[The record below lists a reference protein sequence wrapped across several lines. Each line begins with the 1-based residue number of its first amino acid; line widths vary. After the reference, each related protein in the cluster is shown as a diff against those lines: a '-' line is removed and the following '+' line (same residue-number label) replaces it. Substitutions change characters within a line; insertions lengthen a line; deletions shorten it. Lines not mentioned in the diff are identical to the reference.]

1 MVKNLPTV
9 ERSTK
14 IRFGKNAVED
24 QAENTIV
31 FNASNT
37 ELQATQS
44 GAVYLSPIRFRE
56 DFSDPEIVLLMYDK
70 STGEITESGSSASTA
85 VEPPLQSVTGFG
97 NTTTYTIEFNN
108 PSTSFFALSN
118 AEFSNTISIGSLT
131 PDFIPVVGSDKMLG
145 DSTIK
150 INNGSTVITSNLEV
164 VGDITFSGNSYV
176 IESQSLNIKDKIIGV
191 SNNNPSGNYDG
202 GLLIE
207 NVGHN
212 VGLIHHGD
220 EDRFSM
226 GYTQNVASDNHILP
240 DSNIFLL
247 DVLGN
252 LQVQNN
258 ITVTETGTFDHLV
271 ADSITINTDSFHV
284 NSSTSNVGIGTNT
297 PAFNLD
303 VHGTSNVGTLT
314 AVSGAFTG
322 SVSGASYTGG
332 AISGTTGDFTGDVTG
347 TSYTGGAIS
356 GPTGDFTGDVTGT
369 SYTGGPIS
377 GTTGTLSSTLSSGA
391 FTATSAQINGVVNT
405 TGNLAVNT
413 DAILVDAT
421 NKKVGIGKTPT
432 ANLDVVGNINST
444 TGITSAAGG
453 ITATTGLFTGDGG
466 LISNVQVSS
475 VTGDLAL
482 GTATSGDY
490 VQSMSGG
497 DGITVTS
504 GSGESSTPSVAVDL
518 KANGGLVIESSEVAV
533 DLGASAITGT
543 LAVADGGT
551 GVTTST
557 GSTNV
562 VLSDSPTLT
571 GTLTAAIANFSG
583 DVSAVGGAF
592 SGAVS
597 GTGYSGGAIV
607 GTTGTYSSTLSSAG
621 FTATNGQFNGTLAS
635 TNDFTVGVDKLVVDV
650 STSSVGIGVDSPA
663 FNLDVNGSANVGVLT
678 TTKAATFG
686 ATKTLVFTVSN
697 ASGANKFYI
706 NDVQQHSITLHENQ
720 TYIFDLSSST
730 LVGHPFMIQDTNAND
745 GNASGTPYSA
755 GITTT
760 GTYGSSEKR
769 TFVVPVGAPT
779 TLYYYCTQHSG
790 MGSTITIAT
799 IPEVIVSGNLDTA
812 TATLSG
818 DLSVGVDKLFVDVSA
833 SGVGIGTTAPAF
845 NLDVHGTANVG
856 TFTATTA
863 NLGGLTTTTGTLT
876 NDLIVGVN
884 KLVVDVSASG
894 VGIGTVAPAFNL
906 DVHGTANV
914 GTFTTTTATVTAD
927 VASTSVTTGSV
938 KVTGGIGLTGNVYAS
953 GNVYAQSE
961 QAGLSHLGRAKI
973 GFDGNNTDHAAYS
986 HEDYMSSTAYALKQ
1000 TATSGVTHINTPTG
1014 GHVRFNINNNEVGR
1028 FTSAGDF
1035 LVDTDTLYVD
1045 ASQHCVGIETTT
1057 PHANLHVSGNV
1068 YVTNEI
1074 TTATNVNAAKV
1085 YSSDGMVINT
1095 GSVCKKFYS
1104 YKGTIPNAVSAS
1116 DAAIKLTF
1124 STNIFYAKIVAHLI
1138 EADNEFSNMSL
1149 EVGGGHRDGDNSP
1162 TQLAIAT
1169 GSISVFGNTST
1180 NPWDTQVAT
1189 TTTTVTLKPSATT
1202 STTDSNSGN
1211 VDYNLFIEYISP
1223 DSATGKLASIHGYSG
1238 SSADQELVTFNY

>member
-14 IRFGKNAVED
+14 IRFGKNALEN

-31 FNASNT
+31 FNASNN
-37 ELQATQS
+37 ELQATRP

-56 DFSDPEIVLLMYDK
+56 DFSDPQIVLLMYDK
-70 STGEITESGSSASTA
+70 TTGEITESGSSASTA

-97 NTTTYTIEFNN
+97 NTTPYTLEFNN

-131 PDFIPVVGSDKMLG
+131 QDYIPFVGSNKMLE
-145 DSTIK
+145 DSK
-150 INNGSTVITSNLEV
+150 IRLDNGSTVINSNLEV

-176 IESQSLNIKDKIIGV
+176 IDSQSLNIKDKIVGI
-191 SNNNPSGNYDG
+191 SNNNPSNNYDG
-202 GLLIE
+202 GLIIE

-226 GYTQNVASDNHILP
+226 GYTQNVASDNHILH
-240 DSNIFLL
+240 DSNVFLL

-271 ADSITINTDSFHV
+271 ADSITIKTDSFHV
-284 NSSTSNVGIGTNT
+284 DSSTSNVGIGTNT

-303 VHGTSNVGTLT
+303 VHGSSNVGTFT
-314 AVSGAFTG
+314 ALSGTFDGPVSGT
-322 SVSGASYTGG
+322 SYTGG
-332 AISGTTGDFTGDVTG
+332 AISGTTGTFTGDVTG

-356 GPTGDFTGDVTGT
+356 GTTGTFTGDVTGT
-369 SYTGGPIS
+369 SYTGGAVS
-377 GTTGTLSSTLSSGA
+377 GTTGTFNSTLSSGG

-421 NKKVGIGKTPT
+421 NKKVGIGKTPI
-432 ANLDVVGNINST
+432 ANLDVVGNIQSS
-444 TGITSAAGG
+444 TGITSASGG
-453 ITATTGLFTGDGG
+453 ITATTGLFSGDGG

-490 VQSMSGG
+490 VESMSGG
-497 DGITVTS
+497 DGITVTG

-518 KANGGLVIESSEVAV
+518 KANGGLVIESAEVAV
-533 DLGASAITGT
+533 DLSASAITGT

-571 GTLTAAIANFSG
+571 GTLTAATANFSG
-583 DVSAVGGAF
+583 DVSAVGGTF
-592 SGAVS
+592 SGDV
-597 GTGYSGGAIV
+597 TGASYSGGAIS
-607 GTTGTYSSTLSSAG
+607 GTTGTFSSTLSSGG
-621 FTATNGQFNGTLAS
+621 FTATSGQFNGTLAS
-635 TNDFTVGVDKLVVDV
+635 TSDLTVGVDKLVVDV
-650 STSSVGIGVDSPA
+650 STSNVGIGMDSPA
-663 FNLDVNGSANVGVLT
+663 FSLDINGSANVGVLT

-686 ATKTLVFTVSN
+686 ATKTFVVRAAGGAYYIDDFIRKPLVV
-697 ASGANKFYI
+697 
-706 NDVQQHSITLHENQ
+706 HENQ
-720 TYIFDLSSST
+720 TYIFDLSHSS
-730 LVGHPFMIQDTNAND
+730 L
-745 GNASGTPYSA
+745 ASGAHPLLFSTGGTDGSGTAYSA
-755 GITTT
+755 GITPSGTAGTAGAKITFIVPPGTT
-760 GTYGSSEKR
+760 S
-769 TFVVPVGAPT
+769 PI
-779 TLYYYCTQHSG
+779 YYYCSVHGG
-790 MGSTITIAT
+790 MGSTITVAT
-799 IPEVIVSGNLDTA
+799 TPEVIVSGNLDTT
-812 TATLSG
+812 TATLTD
-818 DLSVGVDKLFVDVSA
+818 DLTVGVDKLVVDVSA
-833 SGVGIGTTAPAF
+833 SGVGIGTTTPAF

-856 TFTATTA
+856 TFTATTG
-863 NLGGLTTTTGTLT
+863 NIGGLTSATGTFT
-876 NDLIVGVN
+876 DDVTVGTD
-884 KLVVDVSASG
+884 KLVVDVSASS
-894 VGIGTVAPAFNL
+894 VGIGTVTPAFNL

-914 GTFTTTTATVTAD
+914 GALTTTTSIANAD
-927 VASTSVTTGSV
+927 IASTSSTTGTL

-961 QAGLSHLGRAKI
+961 QDGLSHLGRAKI
-973 GFDGNNTDHAAYS
+973 GFDGANSGHAAYA
-986 HEDYMSSTAYALKQ
+986 HEDYMTGTAYALKQ
-1000 TATSGVTHINTPTG
+1000 TATSGVTHINTPNS
-1014 GHVRFNINNNEVGR
+1014 GHIRFNVNNNEVGR
-1028 FTSAGDF
+1028 FKGSGDF
-1035 LVDTDTLYVD
+1035 VVDTDTLYVD

-1057 PHANLHVSGNV
+1057 PQANLHVSGNV
-1068 YVTNEI
+1068 YVTDEI
-1074 TTATNVNAAKV
+1074 TTASNVNAAKV

-1238 SSADQELVTFNY
+1238 GSANQELVTFNY

>member
-14 IRFGKNAVED
+14 IRFGKNALED

-44 GAVYLSPIRFRE
+44 GAVYLTPIRFRE

-85 VEPPLQSVTGFG
+85 VEPPFQSVSGFG
-97 NTTTYTIEFNN
+97 NTTTYTMEFNN

-131 PDFIPVVGSDKMLG
+131 QDFIPIVGSNKMLE
-145 DSTIK
+145 DSK
-150 INNGSTVITSNLEV
+150 IRLNNGSTVINSNLEV

-176 IESQSLNIKDKIIGV
+176 IESQSLNIKDKIVGI
-191 SNNNPSGNYDG
+191 SNNNPSNNYDG
-202 GLLIE
+202 GLIIE

-226 GYTQNVASDNHILP
+226 GYTQNVASDNHILH
-240 DSNIFLL
+240 DSNVFLL

-271 ADSITINTDSFHV
+271 ADSITIKTDSFHV
-284 NSSTSNVGIGTNT
+284 DSSTSNVGIGTST

-314 AVSGAFTG
+314 ALSGAFTG
-322 SVSGASYTGG
+322 PVSGTSYTGG
-332 AISGTTGDFTGDVTG
+332 AISGTTGTFTGGITGASYAGGEISGTTG
-347 TSYTGGAIS
+347 TFTGGI
-356 GPTGDFTGDVTGT
+356 TGA
-369 SYTGGPIS
+369 SYAGGEIS

-391 FTATSAQINGVVNT
+391 LTATSAQINGVVNT
-405 TGNLAVNT
+405 TGNLTVNT

-432 ANLDVVGNINST
+432 ANLDVVGNINSS
-444 TGITSAAGG
+444 TGIISASGG
-453 ITATTGLFTGDGG
+453 ITATTGLFSGDGG

-518 KANGGLVIESSEVAV
+518 KANGGLVIESTEVAV
-533 DLGASAITGT
+533 DLSASAITGT

-571 GTLTAAIANFSG
+571 GTLTAATANFSG
-583 DVSAVGGAF
+583 DLSAVGGAF
-592 SGAVS
+592 SGAV
-597 GTGYSGGAIV
+597 TGASYSGGAIS
-607 GTTGTYSSTLSSAG
+607 GTTGTFSGTLSSAG
-621 FTATNGQFNGTLAS
+621 FTATTGQFNGTLAS

-650 STSSVGIGVDSPA
+650 STSSVGIGMDSPA
-663 FNLDVNGSANVGVLT
+663 FNLDVNGTANVGVLT

-686 ATKTLVFTVSN
+686 ATKTFVVRADGGAYYIDDVIRKPLVF
-697 ASGANKFYI
+697 
-706 NDVQQHSITLHENQ
+706 HENQ
-720 TYIFDLSSST
+720 TYIFDLSHSS
-730 LVGHPFMIQDTNAND
+730 LASGAHPFSFSTGGTD
-745 GNASGTPYSA
+745 GSGVAYSTGITPSGTA
-755 GITTT
+755 GTA
-760 GTYGSSEKR
+760 GAKK
-769 TFVVPVGAPT
+769 TFVVPPGT
-779 TLYYYCTQHSG
+779 TSPIYYYCSIHGG

-799 IPEVIVSGNLDTA
+799 TPEVIVSGNLDTV
-812 TATLSG
+812 TATLSD

-833 SGVGIGTTAPAF
+833 SGVGIGTTTPAF

-876 NDLIVGVN
+876 DDLIVGVN
-884 KLVVDVSASG
+884 KLVVDVSASS
-894 VGIGTVAPAFNL
+894 VGIGTATPAFNL
-906 DVHGTANV
+906 DVHGTSNV
-914 GTFTTTTATVTAD
+914 GTLTATTAIVNSD
-927 VASTSVTTGSV
+927 IASTSATTGSV
-938 KVTGGIGLTGNVYAS
+938 IVTGGIGLTGNVYAS

-973 GFDGNNTDHAAYS
+973 GFDGTNTDEAAYS

-1000 TATSGVTHINTPTG
+1000 TATSGDTHLNTPTG
-1014 GHVRFNINNNEVGR
+1014 GHIGFSVNNTEVGK
-1028 FTSAGDF
+1028 FTGLGDF

-1068 YVTNEI
+1068 YVTEEI
-1074 TTATNVNAAKV
+1074 TSATNVNAAKV
-1085 YSSDGMVINT
+1085 YSSSGMVINT

-1104 YKGTIPNAVSAS
+1104 YKGTIPNGISAS

-1223 DSATGKLASIHGYSG
+1223 DSTTGKLASIHGYSG